1 MFNKKDCVI
10 IKKKEKIMTT
20 ALYAGSFD
28 PVTKGHLDII
38 KQSSEIFERVII
50 GVAYNPEKSGFI
62 PVSDRVL
69 LIKECVKDIPN
80 CEVFFYDGL
89 TVNFAKEH
97 NAKVLIRGLRNSA
110 DFEYEEQ
117 LAKIN
122 YDLADNIKTIFM
134 TSMQEY
140 NYISSSAIREL
151 ISHNCDISKYV
162 PECVQKYF
170 NK

>member
-1 MFNKKDCVI
+1 MV
-10 IKKKEKIMTT
+10 T

-28 PVTKGHLDII
+28 PITKGHLDII
-38 KQSSEIFERVII
+38 NQSSEIFKRVII
-50 GVAYNPEKSGFI
+50 GVAYNPEKIGLI
-62 PVSDRVL
+62 PVSDRVR
-69 LIKECVKDIPN
+69 LIKESVKDIPN
-80 CEVFFYDGL
+80 CEVFSYNGL

-117 LAKIN
+117 LARIN
-122 YDLADNIKTIFM
+122 YDLVNDIKTVFM
-134 TSMQEY
+134 TSKPEY

-151 ISHNCDISKYV
+151 LSHNCDISKYV

-170 NK
+170 SR